1 MYNRPRISLDGFWKF
16 SIPNGIVETRVVPGS
31 YPCVGDSVYFRS
43 VSIAAPQNGRRMR
56 LCFEGIAYEGDLFF
70 NGTKLGTMLPY
81 SFYSYDITDLIRNGE
96 GNEVRLEL
104 QDLNAV
110 FGPSEGW
117 KSFSGIIRSVFLEE
131 SSPVSL
137 ADVFFTYDFSD
148 SYASAACNVAV
159 ALDGCANGLHLQA
172 KLYREGILCADSGCV
187 SAEIKDLKLDVV
199 KPALWSPEHPYLY
212 ELEVTLWDSGTVID
226 SYTAQVGFK
235 DFAISGNRFLLNGE
249 DLFITGICRHD
260 IWDDVVGFTMT
271 DDMIETDLQM
281 MKSMGVNYVRLVHYP
296 HDRRVVDACDRIG
309 LLCSEEPGLWWSDLS
324 NKEITTRALKV
335 LENVIYRDRNH
346 VSIAFWL
353 SFNECIFNED
363 FLRDSVATARRCD
376 PSRLIS
382 GANCNDIYE
391 TKRLYDK
398 YDVDFYTMHPY
409 GTAPDHVAGGSLR
422 ECCTVLTGKPLI
434 FTEWGGFFVHEN
446 PHLFQEFCDTML
458 GFYKNQEPEPVLA
471 GMSYWQWQDIP
482 EAQRGMPACY
492 EGILIEGLVSMTR
505 EPKTNFYTY
514 MHFLEQLK
522 RPVVQRVPVFTPVGG
537 GSSDQE
543 YTPIALPRPEKD
555 VWDEAVSASLPMPG
569 YHHKKNRRITVGPAL
584 PKPVPQL
591 GALIT
596 DLPAGRPAVVST
608 GSGALDVPV
617 NAAASALW
625 FIGQATMGKGYPV
638 NGIRGTQYGEYVIR
652 YTDGTQQIIPLRD
665 GEESATVF
673 GLIGPTAFDPRAAKT
688 SRAFTIDYDRNWEVY
703 HTGLLRVSC
712 ENKVIDSIR
721 ITVSDP
727 EYYLLVYG
735 ITAEN

>member
-1 MYNRPRISLDGFWKF
+1 MYNRPRISLDGVWEF
-16 SIPNGIVETRVVPGS
+16 SIPGGIVERRTVPGS
-31 YPCVGDSVYFRS
+31 YPCVGDSVYRRTVKIS
-43 VSIAAPQNGRRMR
+43 TPAPDRRLR

-81 SFYSYDITDLIRNGE
+81 SFYAYDITDLIKGE
-96 GNEVRLEL
+96 EDNEIRLDL
-104 QDLNAV
+104 KDLNAV

-131 SSPVSL
+131 SPKL
-137 ADVFFTYDFSD
+137 CLDDVFFTYTFTECYGQADCNLAIALTDEANDLTIS
-148 SYASAACNVAV
+148 ASISR
-159 ALDGCANGLHLQA
+159 Q
-172 KLYREGILCADSGCV
+172 GILCCQTSSV
-187 SAEIKDLKLDVV
+187 SAARKDLKLTVT
-199 KPALWSPEHPYLY
+199 KPSLWSPEEPSLY
-212 ELEVTLWDSGTVID
+212 ELEVLLCKDGIVID
-226 SYTAQVGFK
+226 SYTCNVGFK
-235 DFAISGNRFLLNGE
+235 DLVVKGSKFLLNGK

-260 IWDDVVGFTMT
+260 LWNEVVGFTQT

-281 MKSMGVNYVRLVHYP
+281 MKNMGVNYVRLVHYP
-296 HDRRVVDACDRIG
+296 HDRRVVEACDRIG

-353 SFNECIFNED
+353 SFNECIFNEE
-363 FLRDSVATARRCD
+363 FLHDAVTTARRCD

-391 TKRLYDK
+391 TKELFDK

-409 GTAPDHVAGGSLR
+409 GTAPEHVNGGTL
-422 ECCTVLTGKPLI
+422 EQCCRVLSGKPLI

-446 PHLFQEFCDTML
+446 PHLFEEFCEVMRRL
-458 GFYKNQEPEPVLA
+458 HNNQEPDPVLA

-492 EGILIEGLVSMTR
+492 EGILIEGLVSMDR

-522 RPVVQRVPVFTPVGG
+522 RPAVKRVPVFTPVGG
-537 GSSDQE
+537 GSPDQS
-543 YTPIALPRPEKD
+543 YTPIPLPKPEKD
-555 VWDEAVSASLPMPG
+555 VWDQAIAASLPMPG

-584 PKPVPQL
+584 PDPVPQL

-596 DLPAGRPAVVST
+596 DLPAGRPAVISAD
-608 GSGALDVPV
+608 SGKLIVPV
-617 NAAASALW
+617 HRSASALW
-625 FIGQATMGKGYPV
+625 FIGQATLGKGYPT
-638 NGIRGTQYGEYVIR
+638 NGIRGTEYGAYIIH
-652 YTDGTQQIIPLRD
+652 YADGTTQALPLRD

-673 GLIGPTAFDPRAAKT
+673 GLIGPTAFDPRAART
-688 SRAFTIDYDRNWEVY
+688 SRAFTIDYNRNWEVY
-703 HTGLLRVSC
+703 HTGMLRLSC
-712 ENKVIDSIR
+712 EKKPIDSVEISV
-721 ITVSDP
+721 TDP
-727 EYYLLVYG
+727 EYFLLLYG
-735 ITAEN
+735 ITAED